1 MSAHARSSDFRQNS
15 VDLRCTKCGSK
26 GVVIWEGHGAN
37 KTLVWLSGQFYERLA
52 KQPPFPIEL
61 VCVRCGAAQVE

>member
-1 MSAHARSSDFRQNS
+1 MSAHATHPASRQYS

-26 GVVIWEGHGAN
+26 GIVIWEGHGAD
-37 KTLVWLSGQFYERLA
+37 KTMVWLSGQFYERLA

-61 VCVRCGAAQVE
+61 VCIKCGTAQPE